1 MSEITINKTSSAKIV
16 GDYLIINNKT
26 TTTQQTLHIKG
37 DSYKHL
43 KTVKIEEEEEKHN
56 IKKQDKNNKNKK
68 H

>member
-1 MSEITINKTSSAKIV
+1 MSEITINKTISAKIT

-26 TTTQQTLHIKG
+26 TTTQQYLKIKG

>member
-1 MSEITINKTSSAKIV
+1 MSEITINKTINAKIV

-26 TTTQQTLHIKG
+26 TTTQQYLKIKG

-56 IKKQDKNNKNKK
+56 IKKQNKNKK